1 MRLVGLVNDDDDEK
15 KSEIDKQKAIRI
27 RDYSTTE
34 IRIYV

>member
-1 MRLVGLVNDDDDEK
+1 MRLVGLVNDDEKKK

-27 RDYSTTE
+27 RDYPTTE